1 MLVDESKGTGVLS
14 TSWPKPPEDYDI
26 GYAGGIG
33 PINIERVLKEVQ
45 VAGAGRSIWIDMESS
60 LRSMKNGKD
69 IFDLEKCHECI
80 RATCA
85 VFFS

>member
-14 TSWPKPPEDYDI
+14 TSWPKPPENYDI

-33 PINIERVLKEVQ
+33 PVNIKKVLREVQ

-60 LRSMKNGKD
+60 LRSTKNGQD
-69 IFDLEKCHECI
+69 IFDLEKCRECI
-80 RATCA
+80 SATCA
-85 VFFS
+85 AFCS